1 MRLNVTF
8 RFQRLRK
15 RNTTG
20 IALRSSP
27 MILAKGNAKLLRI
40 TGFTLIEVLSI
51 VVVLSILGLFT
62 FSFVEY
68 AIRTYLIGTTER
80 MIYQDASYTMERMT
94 RELRD
99 MVSPA
104 TWSNGTTYDTLQFNK
119 SHGTPQDVKTDITY
133 WRDAN
138 TKVLYRQSGGVSQP
152 IGQNVTIF
160 EITRSSTSICDQSL
174 SIRITLSDSGQTFS
188 LVSRV
193 TPKNLGTAD
202 YVNRCFNGD
211 YEDVIQQ

>member
-1 MRLNVTF
+1 MKLTVLF
-8 RFQRLRK
+8 CFHSLREK
-15 RNTTG
+15 DTTS
-20 IALRSSP
+20 IALQAFLSK
-27 MILAKGNAKLLRI
+27 LVKGNIKLFRSD
-40 TGFTLIEVLSI
+40 GFTLIEALSI

-62 FSFVEY
+62 FSFIEY

-99 MVSPA
+99 MINPVS
-104 TWSNGTTYDTLQFNK
+104 WSNGITYDALQFSK
-119 SHGTPQDVKTDITY
+119 RHGTPQDVRTDITY

-160 EITRSSTSICDQSL
+160 
-174 SIRITLSDSGQTFS
+174 
-188 LVSRV
+188 
-193 TPKNLGTAD
+193 
-202 YVNRCFNGD
+202 
-211 YEDVIQQ
+211 